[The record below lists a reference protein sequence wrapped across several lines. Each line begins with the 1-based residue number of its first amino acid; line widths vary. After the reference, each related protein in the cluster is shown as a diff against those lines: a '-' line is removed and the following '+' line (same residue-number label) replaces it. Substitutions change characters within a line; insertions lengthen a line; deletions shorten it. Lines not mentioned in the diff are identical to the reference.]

1 VVDLG
6 LFCLWKLVFMGW
18 LLLSAYWAA
27 FGALLMEISP
37 LNRVVATMGI
47 VTFLYVAMVIIL
59 QKSFSSIRECISL
72 LRVMLSRRGS

>member
-1 VVDLG
+1 
-6 LFCLWKLVFMGW
+6 MGW